1 MRTASYDSNTLKAF
15 LKKEKIATIEQ
26 LKHVLGTGVNVTVF
40 RKLQELAYLSS
51 YSHRGKFYTLPEI
64 VTFDGMGLWHFESV
78 SFSKFGN
85 LLKTICAIVDRSP
98 KGFQADELEE
108 LLHVVVNQPLLTL
121 LERKLLVREKIAGVY
136 VYVSAD
142 REIGNKQL
150 SVRVSSRG
158 PILGVETGVSDE
170 VKAAIVLFFCLLDEQ
185 QKRLYAGVESLKI
198 GYGGDRKI
206 SELLGIDDHT
216 VARGRAELLQG
227 DILLDRKRN
236 VGGGRKRVEK
246 KLQRSS
252 RK

>member
-1 MRTASYDSNTLKAF
+1 MRTTSYDVNTLKGF
-15 LKKEKIATIEQ
+15 LKKEKIGTMEQ
-26 LKHVLGTGVNVTVF
+26 LKQVLGTDVNVTVF

-64 VTFDGMGLWHFESV
+64 AMFDRMGLWHFESV
-78 SFSKFGN
+78 CFSRFGN
-85 LLKTICAIVDRSP
+85 LLRTICATVDESP

-121 LERKLLVREKIAGVY
+121 IERKLLVRRKIAGVY

-142 REIGNKQL
+142 HEIGSKQL
-150 SVRVSSRG
+150 SVRNSSRSV
-158 PILGVETGVSDE
+158 LGFEPGISDE
-170 VKAAIVLFFCLLDEQ
+170 VKAAIILFFCLLDEQ

-206 SELLGIDDHT
+206 AELFGIDDHT

-227 DILLDRKRN
+227 DILLDRKRH
-236 VGGGRKRVEK
+236 VGGGRKRLEK
-246 KLQRSS
+246 KHQRSS
-252 RK
+252 KK